1 MIKYAQSIEVVR
13 QNNKLFIQLLKKVW
27 VGNIDDDVEKLV
39 KASFI
44 LESDENYPIDVFNMY
59 AENDPAMKG
68 K

>member
-1 MIKYAQSIEVVR
+1 MIKYAQSIKVVR

-68 K
+68 N

>member
-27 VGNIDDDVEKLV
+27 VGNIDDDVKKLV

-68 K
+68 N

>member
-44 LESDENYPIDVFNMY
+44 LESDENYSIDVFNMY

-68 K
+68 N